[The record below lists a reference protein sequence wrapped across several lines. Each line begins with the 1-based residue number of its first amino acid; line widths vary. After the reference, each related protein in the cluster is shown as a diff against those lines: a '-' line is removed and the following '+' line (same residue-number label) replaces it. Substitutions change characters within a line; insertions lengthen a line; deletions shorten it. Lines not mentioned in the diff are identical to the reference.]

1 MFFFKVYL
9 DLVQYLRDCCRHCL
23 ILHNKGTR
31 SDNHWTSDEK
41 GKFTLKCRE
50 FRDKI
55 MILMIVNIIIN
66 IFTIVDYDSNDVQTA
81 SLVVCLIRL
90 QLDCFSTLIV
100 SLLLQSLK
108 FALWLIKRMIT
119 LLITL
124 TIIRT
129 MAMITSSCCLFF
141 YRIKC
146 ILQQKKFNTTC
157 EAQGILI
164 GGSSACLGSAKLDW
178 FLCFL
183 LPRLFSYSSFTIRGG
198 GICIETSS

>member
-1 MFFFKVYL
+1 
-9 DLVQYLRDCCRHCL
+9 
-23 ILHNKGTR
+23 
-31 SDNHWTSDEK
+31 
-41 GKFTLKCRE
+41 
-50 FRDKI
+50 

-183 LPRLFSYSSFTIRGG
+183 LPRLFSYSSFTIPGG
-198 GICIETSS
+198 DICIIYFIFVLFFFIFATPLTYSGNEAYPPFFIFVLIVFYICFFFIYLLPVDF

>member
-55 MILMIVNIIIN
+55 MILMMVNIIIN

-108 FALWLIKRMIT
+108 FAL
-119 LLITL
+119 
-124 TIIRT
+124 
-129 MAMITSSCCLFF
+129 
-141 YRIKC
+141 
-146 ILQQKKFNTTC
+146 
-157 EAQGILI
+157 
-164 GGSSACLGSAKLDW
+164 
-178 FLCFL
+178 
-183 LPRLFSYSSFTIRGG
+183 
-198 GICIETSS
+198 